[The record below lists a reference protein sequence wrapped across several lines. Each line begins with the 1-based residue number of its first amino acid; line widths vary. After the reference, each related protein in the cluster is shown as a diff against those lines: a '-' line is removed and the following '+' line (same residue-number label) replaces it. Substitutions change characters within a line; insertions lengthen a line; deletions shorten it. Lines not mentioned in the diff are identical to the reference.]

1 MLRQLPDRNSNYPIA
16 SDCPTQLP
24 DRNDCPAQLPDLG
37 AANYLIS
44 ISRLRSVGRQPPQ
57 PERLGAAAAA
67 RLGWHSLSW
76 AHRTRRV
83 HVEYTCNDGCAIE
96 WRGRHTHFS
105 LRGRDAALGLGGDE
119 EAPRHDA
126 DPADPAALLAISGDE
141 TPPFAPPGAGALAD
155 PARARL
161 AALPPPHYTRC
172 LLTANQQPARLCV
185 CATRV

>member
-67 RLGWHSLSW
+67 PSRSGCGGWRPTERSLL
-76 AHRTRRV
+76 
-83 HVEYTCNDGCAIE
+83 IE
-96 WRGRHTHFS
+96 IR
-105 LRGRDAALGLGGDE
+105 
-119 EAPRHDA
+119 
-126 DPADPAALLAISGDE
+126 
-141 TPPFAPPGAGALAD
+141 
-155 PARARL
+155 
-161 AALPPPHYTRC
+161 
-172 LLTANQQPARLCV
+172 
-185 CATRV
+185 